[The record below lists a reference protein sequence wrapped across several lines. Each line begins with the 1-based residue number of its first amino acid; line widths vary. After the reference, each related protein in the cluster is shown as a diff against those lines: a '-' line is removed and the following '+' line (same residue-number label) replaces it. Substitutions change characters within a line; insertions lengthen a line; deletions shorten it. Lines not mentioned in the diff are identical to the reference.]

1 MARHSFLC
9 RAVLP
14 LATKSFRCGCWTKGR
29 DFGRVGEKKRGNTDM
44 DLAQRIRA
52 LRQQREL
59 SQEALAERMEVS
71 RQAVTKWEKGT
82 ARPSTEKLLRLSQVL
97 EVPLETLVG
106 TEPAARR
113 GRRNVLPEVLCR
125 QCDCPGWGCG
135 CQRALK
141 GAHHDVGRA
150 AFRRDVFLCGD
161 GGRVCAALHAADCSA
176 YKARACPPQARACA
190 PGSDG
195 APRRPG
201 LSACTGG

>member
-1 MARHSFLC
+1 
-9 RAVLP
+9 
-14 LATKSFRCGCWTKGR
+14 
-29 DFGRVGEKKRGNTDM
+29 M

-113 GRRNVLPEVLCR
+113 GRRNVLPIMLL
-125 QCDCPGWGCG
+125 G
-135 CQRALK
+135 
-141 GAHHDVGRA
+141 
-150 AFRRDVFLCGD
+150 
-161 GGRVCAALHAADCSA
+161 AALLLGAA
-176 YKARACPPQARACA
+176 A
-190 PGSDG
+190 PEGIIGYADGPTQIYVSGSPILVWLLGVLALLAG
-195 APRRPG
+195 AGALVSFLLGRKGRQ
-201 LSACTGG
+201 S

>member
-9 RAVLP
+9 RAVLL

-113 GRRNVLPEVLCR
+113 GRRNVLPIVLL
-125 QCDCPGWGCG
+125 G
-135 CQRALK
+135 
-141 GAHHDVGRA
+141 
-150 AFRRDVFLCGD
+150 
-161 GGRVCAALHAADCSA
+161 AALLLGAAAGAVLFWFYRSA
-176 YKARACPPQARACA
+176 PPEGIIGYADGPTQIYVS
-190 PGSDG
+190 GSPILVWLLGVLALLAG
-195 APRRPG
+195 AGALVSFLLGRKGRQ
-201 LSACTGG
+201 S